1 MLVFRGVNLARKKV
15 RNGLCGSHL
24 LGEGDEHS
32 CSDLLKNGAQWRDKY
47 DQTCENYVK
56 MEEWKSGIFGG
67 EKGVRKGPDGF
78 WFLKMCV

>member
-1 MLVFRGVNLARKKV
+1 VTFVRFQGSKSGPETKI

-78 WFLKMCV
+78 LVS